1 MQICVPGR
9 SGARTVVAPG
19 TMATMYLIGTG
30 PSELHAHIDL
40 DRRLQNLGLL
50 DGAEASVVSAAQED
64 GHWSVVAE
72 IRPDTEGEG
81 Q

>member
-1 MQICVPGR
+1 
-9 SGARTVVAPG
+9 
-19 TMATMYLIGTG
+19 MYLIGTG

-40 DRRLQNLGLL
+40 DRRRRAL
-50 DGAEASVVSAAQED
+50 DGAEASVAHED

-72 IRPDTEGEG
+72 IRPGPAGEG

>member
-1 MQICVPGR
+1 M
-9 SGARTVVAPG
+9 T
-19 TMATMYLIGTG
+19 TMYLIGTG

-40 DRRLQNLGLL
+40 DRRRRALG
-50 DGAEASVVSAAQED
+50 GAEASVVSTAHEG

-72 IRPDTEGEG
+72 IRPDTAAEG

>member
-1 MQICVPGR
+1 
-9 SGARTVVAPG
+9 
-19 TMATMYLIGTG
+19 MYLIGTG

-40 DRRLQNLGLL
+40 DRRRRAL
-50 DGAEASVVSAAQED
+50 DGAEASVVSTAHED

-72 IRPDTEGEG
+72 IRPGPAGEG

>member
-1 MQICVPGR
+1 M
-9 SGARTVVAPG
+9 T
-19 TMATMYLIGTG
+19 TMYLIGTG

-40 DRRLQNLGLL
+40 DRRRRALG
-50 DGAEASVVSAAQED
+50 GAEASVVSSAHEG

-72 IRPDTEGEG
+72 IRPDKAGEG

>member
-1 MQICVPGR
+1 
-9 SGARTVVAPG
+9 
-19 TMATMYLIGTG
+19 MYLIGTG

-40 DRRLQNLGLL
+40 DRRRRALG
-50 DGAEASVVSAAQED
+50 GVEASVVSTAHEC

-72 IRPDTEGEG
+72 IRPDTAGEG

>member
-1 MQICVPGR
+1 M
-9 SGARTVVAPG
+9 T
-19 TMATMYLIGTG
+19 TMYLIGTG

-40 DRRLQNLGLL
+40 DRRRRAL

>member
-1 MQICVPGR
+1 M
-9 SGARTVVAPG
+9 T
-19 TMATMYLIGTG
+19 TMYLIGTG

-40 DRRLQNLGLL
+40 DRARGRAL
-50 DGAEASVVSAAQED
+50 DGAEAFVVSTAHEG

-72 IRPDTEGEG
+72 IRPDKAGEG

>member
-1 MQICVPGR
+1 
-9 SGARTVVAPG
+9 
-19 TMATMYLIGTG
+19 MYLIGTG

-40 DRRLQNLGLL
+40 DRRRRAL
-50 DGAEASVVSAAQED
+50 DGCEASVVSTAHEG

-72 IRPDTEGEG
+72 IRPHTAGDG

>member
-1 MQICVPGR
+1 M
-9 SGARTVVAPG
+9 T
-19 TMATMYLIGTG
+19 TMYLIGTG

-40 DRRLQNLGLL
+40 DRRRRALG
-50 DGAEASVVSAAQED
+50 GVEASVVSTAHEG

-72 IRPDTEGEG
+72 IRPDTAGEG

>member
-1 MQICVPGR
+1 M
-9 SGARTVVAPG
+9 T
-19 TMATMYLIGTG
+19 TMYLIGTG

-40 DRRLQNLGLL
+40 DRRRRALGG
-50 DGAEASVVSAAQED
+50 DEASVVSTAHEG

-72 IRPDTEGEG
+72 IRPDAAGEG

>member
-1 MQICVPGR
+1 M
-9 SGARTVVAPG
+9 T
-19 TMATMYLIGTG
+19 TMYLIGTG

-40 DRRLQNLGLL
+40 DRRRRALG
-50 DGAEASVVSAAQED
+50 GAEASVVSTAHED

-72 IRPDTEGEG
+72 IRPDTAGEG